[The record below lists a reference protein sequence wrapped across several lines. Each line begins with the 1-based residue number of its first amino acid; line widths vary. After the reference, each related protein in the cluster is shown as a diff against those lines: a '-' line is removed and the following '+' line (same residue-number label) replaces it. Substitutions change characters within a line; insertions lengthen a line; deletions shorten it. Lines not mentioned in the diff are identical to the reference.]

1 MNGTATNAIARS
13 TAARRASA
21 GESRRGARVVVGAG
35 GDKPPKPLSRE
46 AEPEEYWM
54 DKNTAAGKSPFSDPL
69 AIIGIAAIFLPFLI
83 LGIAIATGYV
93 EIGG

>member
-1 MNGTATNAIARS
+1 MSGPNALARS
-13 TAARRASA
+13 AVARRASA
-21 GESRRGARVVVGAG
+21 GEARRGARVAVGAQDG
-35 GDKPPKPLSRE
+35 GKPPKPLSRD

-54 DKNTAAGKSPFSDPL
+54 DKNTRAGKSPFSDPL
-69 AIIGIAAIFLPFLI
+69 AVIGIAAIFLPFGI